1 MKACENNKSNLAG
14 DHLMPDLAANMLE
27 PVGGFQ
33 LHGMMMRYNLFMP
46 RLYNWCMSLGFEAGK
61 IMPSRAFCSDESQ
74 GYPIIMIAKH
84 FGTFPFNHGQV
95 GGVVATDRHGPHS
108 VHGQDLVIIQAS
120 HVGYDPQ
127 TNKFGTYR
135 RLQTTSQEC
144 GPSCGKVDQV
154 IVWYQNEYQFAQ
166 QNILLHKYDEQACVI
181 VDNQLL
187 REDRDEG
194 LLLRLDKLIE
204 TDSNGQRLPVKIL
217 STARVFTASSALIDK
232 AGDTAFSATTPQPIG
247 ADLTAEMFYFRRNIP
262 QMEEGVHHLE
272 HNLIRYMPQIITAR
286 SPMLIAAQINTQIE
300 FDRTFRTI
308 VKEHGYHDKKVLF
321 IAGLNIDISPQAG
334 RLFPLTKFVP
344 WAAYI
349 QDRDGSN
356 TTLEQRELMQTL
368 EEQSTTN
375 PDQIDL
381 EAAIQAM
388 AEAEEV
394 KLEL

>member
-1 MKACENNKSNLAG
+1 
-14 DHLMPDLAANMLE
+14 MPDLAANMIE

-33 LHGMMMRYNLFMP
+33 IQDMMMRYNLFIP
-46 RLYNWCMSLGFEAGK
+46 RLYNWCISLGFEEGK

-84 FGTFPFNHGQV
+84 FGTFPFNHGLV
-95 GGVVATDRHGPHS
+95 GGIVATDRHGPHAE
-108 VHGQDLVIIQAS
+108 HGQDLVIIQAS

-127 TNKFGTYR
+127 TKRFGTYR
-135 RLQTTSQEC
+135 RLQTTEQAC
-144 GPSCGKVDQV
+144 GPNCGKVQHV
-154 IVWYQNEYQFAQ
+154 ISWYQNEYHFAQ
-166 QNILLHKYDEQACVI
+166 QNILLHTYEGQACII

-204 TDSNGQRLPVKIL
+204 SNQSGEHPPLKML
-217 STARVFTASSALIDK
+217 STAKVFAASAAFIESV
-232 AGDTAFSATTPQPIG
+232 GDTTFGGSTPQPMG
-247 ADLTAEMFYFRRNIP
+247 PHLSADLFYFRRNIP
-262 QMEEGVHHLE
+262 HLEEGVHHLE

-286 SPMLIAAQINTQIE
+286 SPNLTAAQINTQIE

-308 VKEHGYHDKKVLF
+308 VKEHSYQGKKVLF
-321 IAGLNIDISPQAG
+321 ITGLNIDISPQVG
-334 RLFPLTKFVP
+334 QLFPLTKFIP

-349 QDRDGSN
+349 QDRDGSYS
-356 TTLEQRELMQTL
+356 TMEQGELAQTLEQ
-368 EEQSTTN
+368 QSTDN

-381 EAAIQAM
+381 EAAIQSM
-388 AEAEEV
+388 TEAEEI